1 MAKNRN
7 QRPIV
12 IVRREEGGEH
22 GHHGGAWKI
31 AYADF
36 VTAMMAFFLLMWLI
50 NATTDAQ
57 RVGLADYFAPSNIL
71 SRGSSGS
78 GEPFGGRTLNSDQ
91 KLAGEPPPVTSN
103 RPPSAASTLDRPRE
117 EDETDEEALP
127 QRQPP
132 RRIREN
138 LEALSAYEAARNPV
152 ADRGANRGEFAAGQP
167 SEMPTDA
174 SGQAEGASAA
184 SAANAASGAA
194 LQALL
199 VAQQGPAAAAAQA
212 ATQAASGNAQGGQAA
227 GQTDGQGQGQMTA
240 QQAREALDRAA
251 QDIRAAIQSDPQIAD
266 LARQLLVEQTRE
278 GLRIQLVD
286 ADGQPVFSASQ
297 AAPNAR
303 GRALLQQV
311 ARVVARLP
319 NAVDISGHTDATPF
333 RGGGDRSNWEL
344 SSERASAARRILV
357 EAGIAEDR
365 LRAVAGRAD
374 RDLLLKDRPTD
385 PTNRRVSILVLMP
398 ANAPRGFAP

>member
-1 MAKNRN
+1 MAKSDRN

-57 RVGLADYFAPSNIL
+57 RIGLADYFAPTNIL

-78 GEPFGGRTLNSDQ
+78 GEPFGGRTLNTDQ
-91 KLAGEPPPVTSN
+91 KLAGESPPVTSN
-103 RPPSAASTLDRPRE
+103 RPAAAASAPPPPRE
-117 EDETDEEALP
+117 DEENDDETP
-127 QRQPP
+127 VQRQAP

-138 LEALSAYEAARNPV
+138 LEALSAETGNPP
-152 ADRGANRGEFAAGQP
+152 ADRGPNRGEYAAGQP

-174 SGQAEGASAA
+174 TGQVAA
-184 SAANAASGAA
+184 AAPG
-194 LQALL
+194 
-199 VAQQGPAAAAAQA
+199 QGSAAAAAMAMTGQ
-212 ATQAASGNAQGGQAA
+212 NQGQN
-227 GQTDGQGQGQMTA
+227 QGQGSGPMTA

-251 QDIRAAIQSDPQIAD
+251 QEIRAAVQSDPQLAD
-266 LARQLLVEQTRE
+266 LARQVLIEQTRE

-286 ADGQPVFSASQ
+286 ADGQPVFSAGQ
-297 AAPNAR
+297 AAPNGR
-303 GRALLQQV
+303 GRALLLQV

-319 NAVDISGHTDATPF
+319 NGLDISGHTDASPF
-333 RGGGDRSNWEL
+333 RGSGDRSNWEL
-344 SSERASAARRILV
+344 SSERASAARRVLI
-357 EAGIAEDR
+357 EAGIAEER

-374 RDLLLKDRPTD
+374 RDPLLKDRPTD

-398 ANAPRGFAP
+398 AGAPRGSTP

>member
-1 MAKNRN
+1 MAKRDRN

-57 RVGLADYFAPSNIL
+57 RVGLADYFAPTNIL

-78 GEPFGGRTLNSDQ
+78 GEPFGGRTLNTDQ
-91 KLAGEPPPVTSN
+91 KLAGESPPVTSN
-103 RPPSAASTLDRPRE
+103 RPPSAATMARPRE
-117 EDETDEEALP
+117 DDETMEEEAP
-127 QRQPP
+127 ADRQAP

-138 LEALSAYEAARNPV
+138 LEALSAYEAARNPL

-174 SGQAEGASAA
+174 TGQTEAG
-184 SAANAASGAA
+184 NAPPSPAQAA
-194 LQALL
+194 LQALV

-212 ATQAASGNAQGGQAA
+212 AAQAAQQGGQA
-227 GQTDGQGQGQMTA
+227 DGQGQGQGQGQAGQMTA
-240 QQAREALDRAA
+240 QQARAALDRAA
-251 QDIRAAIQSDPQIAD
+251 QEIRAAIQADPQVAD
-266 LARQLLVEQTRE
+266 LARQLLIEQTRE

-286 ADGQPVFSASQ
+286 ADGQPVFSAGQ

-303 GRALLQQV
+303 GRALLLQV

-319 NAVDISGHTDATPF
+319 NGIDISGHTDATPF

-344 SSERASAARRILV
+344 SSERASAARRLLID
-357 EAGIAEDR
+357 AGIGEER

-385 PTNRRVSILVLMP
+385 PTNRRVSVLVLMP
-398 ANAPRGFAP
+398 ATAPRGFAP